1 MWRVGLRNVAGKAAG
16 CGTGTTGLTGGE
28 TLGLRETPPILSRR
42 AIKHIGGGSVGQGDT
57 LAAFEQ
63 IVLLALLS
71 LDGDEA
77 YGMNIRRVLLDE
89 AGRDVSVPTVYS
101 ALDRLESKGFVT
113 SRLGAPTPE
122 RGGRAKKLF
131 HVEPEG
137 VRALHEV
144 RRTLENMWEIGGL
157 ATGAG
162 DG

>member
-1 MWRVGLRNVAGKAAG
+1 L
-16 CGTGTTGLTGGE
+16 
-28 TLGLRETPPILSRR
+28 
-42 AIKHIGGGSVGQGDT
+42 GQGDT
-57 LAAFEQ
+57 LAAFEHL
-63 IVLLALLS
+63 VLLALLS

-77 YGMNIRRVLLDE
+77 YGMNIRRVLLHE

-122 RGGRAKKLF
+122 RGGRAKRLF
-131 HVEPEG
+131 RVEPGG

-162 DG
+162 DA